1 MTIAPLSPST
11 LPPTVSPIVTAAAV
25 PAAVTPAAVPAAA
38 PLAAPDAL
46 PATPHYAVRLA
57 RNEDEVRA
65 AQRLRHQVFAGE
77 LGARLDGP
85 EHGLDS
91 DAFDAYCDHLLV
103 VEEETEQV
111 VGTYR
116 LLPPER
122 AAVAGRLYSESEFD
136 LSALAPVRPD
146 LVEVGR
152 SCVHPDH
159 RNGAVIAL
167 IWAGLARYM
176 DSSGHNWLAGCCS
189 IPLADGGVLA
199 AATRE
204 SVLTRNLAPE
214 EYRVTPHL
222 PWNPEGITFPA
233 RMELPPLLRGYLR
246 LGAWVCGEPALD
258 AEFGCADLYVLLSL
272 RRTNPRYLK
281 HFLSLAPAA

>member
-1 MTIAPLSPST
+1 SVPS
-11 LPPTVSPIVTAAAV
+11 
-25 PAAVTPAAVPAAA
+25 
-38 PLAAPDAL
+38 
-46 PATPHYAVRLA
+46 ATPRYTVRLA
-57 RNEDEVRA
+57 RDEDEVRA

-85 EHGLDS
+85 EPGLDS

-103 VEEETEQV
+103 LDEETGQV

-122 AAVAGRLYSESEFD
+122 AAVAGRLYSEGEFD
-136 LSALAPVRPD
+136 LSALAPIRPD

-159 RNGAVIAL
+159 RDGAVIAL

-176 DSSGHNWLAGCCS
+176 ERTGHNWLAGCCS

-204 SVLTRNLAPE
+204 TVLARNLAPQ

-222 PWNPEGITFPA
+222 PWNPDGVTLPGT
-233 RMELPPLLRGYLR
+233 RLELPPLLRGYIR

-272 RRTNPRYLK
+272 RRTNPRYLN

>member
-1 MTIAPLSPST
+1 MTVAPLSPSA
-11 LPPTVSPIVTAAAV
+11 LS
-25 PAAVTPAAVPAAA
+25 
-38 PLAAPDAL
+38 PLAAPAPVPAL
-46 PATPHYAVRLA
+46 IPAPGAEPTAVAPAATPHYTVRLA
-57 RNEDEVRA
+57 RDEDEVRA

-85 EHGLDS
+85 EPGLDS

-111 VGTYR
+111 VATYR

-122 AAVAGRLYSESEFD
+122 AAIAGRLYSESEFD
-136 LSALAPVRPD
+136 LSALAPIRPD

-159 RNGAVIAL
+159 RNGAAIAL
-167 IWAGLARYM
+167 TWAGLARYM
-176 DSSGHNWLAGCCS
+176 DRSGHNWLAGCCS

-199 AATRE
+199 AATRDN
-204 SVLTRNLAPE
+204 VLPRNLAPV
-214 EYRVTPHL
+214 EYRVTPHT
-222 PWNPEGITFPA
+222 PWNPEGITFPE
-233 RMELPPLLRGYLR
+233 RSQLPPLLRGYLR
-246 LGAWVCGEPALD
+246 LGAWVCGEPAHD

-272 RRTNPRYLK
+272 RRTHPRYLK
-281 HFLSLAPAA
+281 HFLSLAPTA

>member
-1 MTIAPLSPST
+1 MTIAPLSPSPLTVPQPPPSAAPSIRLAPART
-11 LPPTVSPIVTAAAV
+11 LS
-25 PAAVTPAAVPAAA
+25 PAAGA
-38 PLAAPDAL
+38 PSEGPR
-46 PATPHYAVRLA
+46 YAVRLA
-57 RNEDEVRA
+57 RDEDEVRA

-85 EHGLDS
+85 EPGLDA

-103 VEEETEQV
+103 IDEEAEQV

-122 AAVAGRLYSESEFD
+122 AAVAGRLYSEGEFD
-136 LSALAPVRPD
+136 LSALAPIRPD

-167 IWAGLARYM
+167 IWAGLAHYM
-176 DSSGHNWLAGCCS
+176 DRTGHNWLAGCCS
-189 IPLADGGVLA
+189 VPLADGGILA

-204 SVLTRNLAPE
+204 TALTRSLAPE

-222 PWNPEGITFPA
+222 PWSPEGIAFPD

-246 LGAWVCGEPALD
+246 LGAWVCGEPASD
-258 AEFGCADLYVLLSL
+258 VEFGCADLYVLLSL

-281 HFLSLAPAA
+281 HFRSLVPGA

>member
-1 MTIAPLSPST
+1 MTIAPLSPSPST
-11 LPPTVSPIVTAAAV
+11 APAPTFPLL
-25 PAAVTPAAVPAAA
+25 TPASAPRPAKAAAA
-38 PLAAPDAL
+38 PSCG
-46 PATPHYAVRLA
+46 PHYTVRLA
-57 RNEDEVRA
+57 RDEDEVRA

-85 EHGLDS
+85 APGLDA

-103 VEEETEQV
+103 VDEEAEQV

-122 AAVAGRLYSESEFD
+122 AAVAGRLYSEGEFD
-136 LSALAPVRPD
+136 LSALAPIRSD

-167 IWAGLARYM
+167 IWAGLAHYM
-176 DSSGHNWLAGCCS
+176 DRAGHNWLAGCCS

-199 AATRE
+199 AAARE
-204 SVLTRNLAPE
+204 SALTRSPAPE
-214 EYRVTPHL
+214 EYRVTPHV
-222 PWNPEGITFPA
+222 PWNPEGIDFPD

-281 HFLSLAPAA
+281 HFRSLVPGA

>member
-1 MTIAPLSPST
+1 MTIAPLSPSP
-11 LPPTVSPIVTAAAV
+11 LPPTAPV
-25 PAAVTPAAVPAAA
+25 VTPAAAPVPAEG
-38 PLAAPDAL
+38 PR
-46 PATPHYAVRLA
+46 YAVRLA
-57 RNEDEVRA
+57 RDEAEVRA

-77 LGARLDGP
+77 LGARLHSP
-85 EHGLDS
+85 EPGLDI

-122 AAVAGRLYSESEFD
+122 AAVAGRLYSEGEFD
-136 LSALAPVRPD
+136 LSALAPIRPD

-176 DSSGHNWLAGCCS
+176 DRSGHNWLAGCCS
-189 IPLADGGVLA
+189 IPLADGGVVA

-204 SVLTRNLAPE
+204 AALRRALAPQ
-214 EYRVTPHL
+214 EYRVTPLL
-222 PWNPEGITFPA
+222 PWDPEGIAFPA

-281 HFLSLAPAA
+281 HFLSLAPGA

>member
-1 MTIAPLSPST
+1 MTIAPLSPSV
-11 LPPTVSPIVTAAAV
+11 LPPTATAAH
-25 PAAVTPAAVPAAA
+25 PATAT
-38 PLAAPDAL
+38 L
-46 PATPHYAVRLA
+46 PATPSSTATATAGPSAAQAAPRYAVRLA
-57 RNEDEVRA
+57 RDEDEVRA

-77 LGARLDGP
+77 LGARLDSP
-85 EHGLDS
+85 EPGLDT

-103 VEEETEQV
+103 LDEETGQV

-122 AAVAGRLYSESEFD
+122 AAVAGRLYAEGEFD
-136 LSALAPVRPD
+136 LSALAPIRPD

-176 DSSGHNWLAGCCS
+176 DRSGHDWLAGCCS
-189 IPLADGGVLA
+189 IPLADGGTLA
-199 AATRE
+199 AATRAR
-204 SVLTRNLAPE
+204 VLTRNLAPE
-214 EYRVTPHL
+214 EYRVTPHV
-222 PWNPEGITFPA
+222 PWDPAGIPVPDRT
-233 RMELPPLLRGYLR
+233 ELPPLLRGYLR
-246 LGAWVCGEPALD
+246 LGAWVCGEAALD
-258 AEFGCADLYVLLSL
+258 ARFGCADLYVLLSL
-272 RRTNPRYLK
+272 RRTDPRYLK

>member
-1 MTIAPLSPST
+1 MTIAPLSPSPST
-11 LPPTVSPIVTAAAV
+11 APAPAPATASPLLA
-25 PAAVTPAAVPAAA
+25 PAPAPAKAAA
-38 PLAAPDAL
+38 PG
-46 PATPHYAVRLA
+46 PHYTVRLA
-57 RNEDEVRA
+57 RDEDEVRA

-85 EHGLDS
+85 EPGLDA
-91 DAFDAYCDHLLV
+91 DAFDAHCDHLLV
-103 VEEETEQV
+103 IDEETRQV

-122 AAVAGRLYSESEFD
+122 AAVAGRLYSEGEFD
-136 LSALAPVRPD
+136 LSALAPIRPD

-167 IWAGLARYM
+167 IWAGLAHYM
-176 DSSGHNWLAGCCS
+176 ERTGHNWLAGCCS
-189 IPLADGGVLA
+189 IPLADGGALA

-204 SVLTRNLAPE
+204 RALTRSLAPE
-214 EYRVTPHL
+214 EYRVTPHI
-222 PWNPEGITFPA
+222 PWNPEGIDFPA
-233 RMELPPLLRGYLR
+233 GMELPPLLRGYLR

-281 HFLSLAPAA
+281 HFRALIPGA